1 MQFSDRPHREPPRSG
16 RGRFDIASGSEA
28 LARLARRIAEVRER
42 RRWLN
47 KEIAFTDCR
56 IAEARFE
63 RGQLRG
69 RGRRKRR
76 YADALSVSLAQL
88 ARQRDGLVRQLDA
101 SELGLGFEIST
112 AARSAWAAL
121 VESFNTLRHCNGIA
135 NLPAFEPERRGP
147 RQGGGPPQRP
157 ALFPPPER
165 CEGVKTDVAPLHLR
179 NGSGEDLL
187 FFPGFLL
194 LRSGEGH
201 LALVDIRELKL
212 SVLDPPAAAQPVP
225 ASREAPGPGIS
236 TLPVGARMERVTAR
250 PARLLMT
257 SDTGLREIFDIGDR
271 KRCAAFVE
279 AMAGYRA
286 NLPDGPFVI
295 ADPDPTERLPSL
307 DIPER
312 FELPMP
318 PPPSRWP
325 AMLAGLATA
334 AALLWVADRVTTAG
348 LLDRLWGE
356 TAAVLSQAPD
366 RIATWLA
373 TEPPPATE
381 SQTAAVDD
389 KSAALSAI
397 GTVKRQAEE
406 EPPPAAGAVA
416 TAQLTPAIAQPAPAS
431 PPATDGASLGT
442 VVPQQP
448 TAATAVP
455 PEATIAPA
463 AAASAEPAAV
473 EPELA
478 TAEPVAVGPVP
489 VEPAPADAAP
499 APSLESITAA
509 LIAAAQNPQPTG
521 TSVTRIA
528 RSEIVAL
535 QKKLQELGF
544 KPGKADGVVGRRTR
558 AAVRAFQETR
568 GLRPTG
574 TVDRELLRAI
584 LETPVASPPFVP
596 AAAPPSSVAD
606 PVRQLQPF
614 PWPYANVPR
623 PLTASERGR

>member
-1 MQFSDRPHREPPRSG
+1 
-16 RGRFDIASGSEA
+16 
-28 LARLARRIAEVRER
+28 
-42 RRWLN
+42 
-47 KEIAFTDCR
+47 
-56 IAEARFE
+56 
-63 RGQLRG
+63 
-69 RGRRKRR
+69 
-76 YADALSVSLAQL
+76 
-88 ARQRDGLVRQLDA
+88 
-101 SELGLGFEIST
+101 
-112 AARSAWAAL
+112 
-121 VESFNTLRHCNGIA
+121 
-135 NLPAFEPERRGP
+135 
-147 RQGGGPPQRP
+147 
-157 ALFPPPER
+157 
-165 CEGVKTDVAPLHLR
+165 
-179 NGSGEDLL
+179 
-187 FFPGFLL
+187 
-194 LRSGEGH
+194 
-201 LALVDIRELKL
+201 
-212 SVLDPPAAAQPVP
+212 
-225 ASREAPGPGIS
+225 
-236 TLPVGARMERVTAR
+236 
-250 PARLLMT
+250 MT

-325 AMLAGLATA
+325 ALLAGLATA

-489 VEPAPADAAP
+489 VEPAPAEAAAVEPPPADATPAKPTTSDAAPADAAP